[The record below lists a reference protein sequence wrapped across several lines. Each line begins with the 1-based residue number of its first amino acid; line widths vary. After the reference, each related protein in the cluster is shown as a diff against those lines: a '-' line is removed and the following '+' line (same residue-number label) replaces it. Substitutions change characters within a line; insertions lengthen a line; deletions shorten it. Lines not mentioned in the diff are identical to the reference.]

1 LELNDGSCVGNLQI
15 IVDKAVPGFN
25 ESKKALAGS
34 SFMIEGLVKESPA
47 QGQEVEVHAT
57 SVEVLGGS
65 DEKYPLGKGRVS
77 METLRTI
84 PHLRVRSNII
94 GAVARV
100 RHALAY
106 ATHKFFNE
114 NGFL

>member
-1 LELNDGSCVGNLQI
+1 VSNLQI
-15 IVDKAVPGFN
+15 IVDKATPGFD

-34 SFMIEGLVKESPA
+34 SFVVEGLLKESPA
-47 QGQEVEVHAT
+47 KGQDVELHAT
-57 SVEVLGGS
+57 SVKVCGGS
-65 DEKYPLGKGRVS
+65 DEKYPLGKGRVT

-100 RHALAY
+100 RNALAF
-106 ATHKFFNE
+106 ATHEFFNS